1 MRGEHPVLVRNN
13 KVQIKLPIRRNLTI
27 LQGKS
32 ATGITTL
39 IDLVSQYEQLEESSG
54 VTINCDVP
62 CHVLSGKNWQRDLAE
77 MENSIVFIDEDNAFM
92 KTYEFAHAARH
103 SSNYYVLVARE
114 ALPQLPYSVDEIY
127 GLRNTARPSS
137 KYPAYARVHTS
148 VYRIFGDASFSG
160 ERPELVIVEDSH
172 SGFDF
177 FSALCAKSGI
187 QCVSARGKSNIY
199 RLLRECKESDILVI
213 ADGAAFGPE
222 MAYVTSL
229 MRFKIIRLFLPESFE
244 WLVLKSPLLR
254 DASIDKLLE
263 HPAEYIESSEFFSWE
278 TFFTRELV
286 ERTRGSYLAYSKSS
300 LNATY
305 LQNREFGMIS
315 SELPDLGI

>member
-1 MRGEHPVLVRNN
+1 
-13 KVQIKLPIRRNLTI
+13 
-27 LQGKS
+27 
-32 ATGITTL
+32 
-39 IDLVSQYEQLEESSG
+39 
-54 VTINCDVP
+54 
-62 CHVLSGKNWQRDLAE
+62 
-77 MENSIVFIDEDNAFM
+77 M
-92 KTYEFAHAARH
+92 KTHELAHAARH

-127 GLRNTARPSS
+127 GLRNTARSSS

-160 ERPELVIVEDSH
+160 ERPELVVVEDSH

-187 QCVSARGKSNIY
+187 QCVSAGGKSNVY
-199 RLLRECKESDILVI
+199 RLLRECKESNSLVI

-254 DASIDKLLE
+254 DASVDKLLE

-278 TFFTRELV
+278 TFFTRKLV
-286 ERTRGSYLAYSKSS
+286 ERTRDSYLEYRKSR
-300 LNATY
+300 LNPAY
-305 LQNREFGMIS
+305 LQNRELGMIS
-315 SELPDLGI
+315 SELPNLGI